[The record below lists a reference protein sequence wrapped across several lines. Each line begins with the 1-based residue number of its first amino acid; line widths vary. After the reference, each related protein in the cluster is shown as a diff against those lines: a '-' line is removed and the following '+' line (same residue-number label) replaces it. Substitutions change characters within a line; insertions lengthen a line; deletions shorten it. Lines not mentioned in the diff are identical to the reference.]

1 MTDEQQLTAAGNEM
15 SASFLAAKKRSDE
28 TLAKLEAKPSSFTM
42 LTGDRPT
49 GRLHLGHYFGS
60 IRERVAMQERGV
72 NTNIIIA
79 DYQVITDRDTTEHI
93 QDNVLNLV
101 LDYMAAG
108 IDPNKTMMFTHSA
121 VPAENQLLLPFLSLV
136 TEAELHRNPTVKSEM
151 EASGHALTG
160 LLLTYPVHQACD
172 ILFCKANVVPIGKD
186 NLPHVEITHAS
197 MAFDAE
203 LSCLY
208 SSTRKNGYTMFPA
221 GPSKEYLNK
230 GVFRLRDDAPCA
242 LYALE
247 VSDEA
252 YFRALHR
259 AEEFMRHSEEYS
271 FNTLGLILC
280 GLHIRWQRRHHYFC
294 SQFVSEVLEQS
305 GALALP
311 KDSTLMHPNDYALL
325 PQLKCLYKGR
335 LADLP
340 QRKAMELGETPS
352 MVSIYTG
359 LLVELLQRRAQRFFE

>member
-1 MTDEQQLTAAGNEM
+1 M
-15 SASFLAAKKRSDE
+15 
-28 TLAKLEAKPSSFTM
+28 
-42 LTGDRPT
+42 
-49 GRLHLGHYFGS
+49 
-60 IRERVAMQERGV
+60 
-72 NTNIIIA
+72 
-79 DYQVITDRDTTEHI
+79 
-93 QDNVLNLV
+93 
-101 LDYMAAG
+101 
-108 IDPNKTMMFTHSA
+108 KTIYI
-121 VPAENQLLLPFLSLV
+121 
-136 TEAELHRNPTVKSEM
+136 
-151 EASGHALTG
+151 
-160 LLLTYPVHQACD
+160 LLTRSGTLLSKLVYA
-172 ILFCKANVVPIGKD
+172 ATGSSY
-186 NLPHVEITHAS
+186 THAS

-203 LSCLY
+203 LNCLY

-294 SQFVSEVLEQS
+294 SQ
-305 GALALP
+305 
-311 KDSTLMHPNDYALL
+311 LMHPNDYALL

-340 QRKAMELGETPS
+340 QRKAMDLGETPS